1 MPKLESLG
9 LLGIE
14 AAHWYVQ
21 DLERSRRFYTQGMDF
36 AEVGESDPDL
46 TAKGRQKSVVFAA
59 GDVTLIVSQPQGEGG
74 RAARWLS
81 KHPDGVGTLWFR
93 VKDVERT
100 FRLLEKRGATIIDD
114 IQRATD
120 DRGGKLAWF
129 SITTPFGDSTF
140 RFVQR
145 DGYRTLYPG
154 MVLHPQPSGG
164 KNRFGFTHVDHV
176 TSNFQTLLPAIL
188 WMENVL
194 GLEQFWQ
201 IEFHTGD
208 SQERFEQGS
217 GLRSTVMWDPESTVK
232 FANNEPSRPN
242 FKASQIN
249 IFHEDNRGDG
259 IQHLALAVKNI
270 LPAVEGLRATKMID
284 FMETQDSYYDNLQK
298 RIEVLKI
305 KRIDENPDDLRRL
318 RILIDGAKE
327 HSYLLQIFM
336 KDAATLYREQGAG
349 PFFYEIIQRKGDQ
362 GFGAGNFRSLF
373 ESIEREQRSQGRI

>member
-9 LLGIE
+9 ILGIE
-14 AAHWYVQ
+14 AAHWYVR
-21 DLERSRRFYTQGMDF
+21 DLERSRRFYREGMDF
-36 AEVGESDPDL
+36 AEIGGSDAEL
-46 TAKGRQKSVVFAA
+46 TAKGRQESAVLAA
-59 GDVTLIVSQPQGEGG
+59 GDVTLILSQPKGEGG
-74 RAARWLS
+74 RAWRWLK

-100 FRLLEKRGATIIDD
+100 FKLLERRGATIIDD

-120 DRGGKLAWF
+120 AHGGKLASF

-145 DGYRTLYPG
+145 DGYRALYPG
-154 MVLHPQPSGG
+154 MVFHPEPLGG
-164 KNRFGFTHVDHV
+164 KNRYGLTHVDHV

-194 GLEQFWQ
+194 GLEQFWK

-249 IFHEDNRGDG
+249 LFHEDNQGDG
-259 IQHLALAVKNI
+259 IQHLALAVQDM
-270 LPAVEGLRATKMID
+270 LPAVEGLRATKKVE
-284 FMETQDSYYDNLQK
+284 FMETPDSYYDNLAK

-305 KRIDENPDDLRRL
+305 RRIDENPDDLRRL
-318 RILIDGAKE
+318 RILIDGAEE

-336 KDAATLYREQGAG
+336 KDAASLYREPGAG
-349 PFFYEIIQRKGDQ
+349 PFFYELIQRKGDP

>member
-14 AAHWYVQ
+14 AAHWYVH

-46 TAKGRQKSVVFAA
+46 TAKGRQRSVVFAA

-81 KHPDGVGTLWFR
+81 RHPDGVGTLWFR

-100 FRLLEKRGATIIDD
+100 FKLLEKRGATIIDD
-114 IQRATD
+114 IRRTTD

-154 MVLHPQPSGG
+154 MVIHPQPRGG

-217 GLRSTVMWDPESTVK
+217 GLRSTVMWDPESSVK

-259 IQHLALAVKNI
+259 IQHLALAVKDI
-270 LPAVEGLRATKMID
+270 LPAVEGLRATRMVD
-284 FMETQDSYYDNLQK
+284 FMETPDTYYDNLQK
-298 RIEVLKI
+298 RLEVLKI
-305 KRIDENPDDLRRL
+305 GRIDEKPEDLRRL
-318 RILIDGAKE
+318 RILIDGGKE

-336 KDAATLYREQGAG
+336 KDAATLYHEPGAG
-349 PFFYEIIQRKGDQ
+349 PFFYEIIQRKGDR

>member
-14 AAHWYVQ
+14 AAHWYVH

-46 TAKGRQKSVVFAA
+46 TAKGRQRSVVFAA

-100 FRLLEKRGATIIDD
+100 FKLLEKRGATIIDD
-114 IQRATD
+114 IRRTTD

-154 MVLHPQPSGG
+154 MVIHPQPRGG

-217 GLRSTVMWDPESTVK
+217 GLRSTVMWDPESSVK

-259 IQHLALAVKNI
+259 IQHLALAVKDI
-270 LPAVEGLRATKMID
+270 LPAVEGLRATRMVD
-284 FMETQDSYYDNLQK
+284 FMETPDTYYDNLQK
-298 RIEVLKI
+298 RLEVLKI
-305 KRIDENPDDLRRL
+305 GRIDEKPEDLRRL
-318 RILIDGAKE
+318 RILIDGGKE

-336 KDAATLYREQGAG
+336 KDAATLYREPGAG
-349 PFFYEIIQRKGDQ
+349 PFFYEIIQRKGDR

>member
-14 AAHWYVQ
+14 AAHWYVH
-21 DLERSRRFYTQGMDF
+21 DLERSRRFYAQGMDF

-46 TAKGRQKSVVFAA
+46 TAKGRQKSLVFAA
-59 GDVTLIVSQPQGEGG
+59 GDVTLIVSQPQGDGG

-100 FRLLEKRGATIIDD
+100 FRLLEKRGATMIDD

-140 RFVQR
+140 RFIQR

-154 MVLHPQPSGG
+154 MVLHSQPRGG
-164 KNRFGFTHVDHV
+164 RNRFGFTHVDHV

-259 IQHLALAVKNI
+259 IQHLALAVKDI

-284 FMETQDSYYDNLQK
+284 FMETPDSYYDNLQK
-298 RIEVLKI
+298 RIEVLNI
-305 KRIDENPDDLRRL
+305 KRIDEKPEELRRL
-318 RILIDGAKE
+318 RILIDGGKE

-336 KDAATLYREQGAG
+336 KDAATLYREPGAG
-349 PFFYEIIQRKGDQ
+349 PFFYEIIQRKGDR

>member
-1 MPKLESLG
+1 MARMEPVGIRRLEAL
-9 LLGIE
+9 
-14 AAHWYVQ
+14 HYYVR
-21 DLERSRRFYTQGMDF
+21 DLERSRRFYTERMDF
-36 AEVGESDPDL
+36 AEVAVSGEEL
-46 TAKGRQKSVVFAA
+46 TRAGRQRSVLFEA
-59 GDVTLIVSQPQGEGG
+59 GEVRVLCSQPEGEGG
-74 RAARWLS
+74 RAWRFLR
-81 KHPDGVGTLWFR
+81 KHPDGVGTLVFE
-93 VKDVERT
+93 VEDAAHT
-100 FRLLEKRGATIIDD
+100 FRLLEERGATPIADV
-114 IQRATD
+114 QRSRD
-120 DRGGKLAWF
+120 EGGTLSTF

-154 MVLHPQPSGG
+154 MVIHPQPRGG

-217 GLRSTVMWDPESTVK
+217 GLRSTVMWDPESSVK

-259 IQHLALAVKNI
+259 IQHLALAVKDI
-270 LPAVEGLRATKMID
+270 LPAVEGLRATRMVD
-284 FMETQDSYYDNLQK
+284 FMETPDTYYDNLQK
-298 RIEVLKI
+298 RLEVLKI
-305 KRIDENPDDLRRL
+305 GRIDEKPEDLRRL
-318 RILIDGAKE
+318 RILIDGGKE

-336 KDAATLYREQGAG
+336 KDAATLYREPGAG
-349 PFFYEIIQRKGDQ
+349 PFFYEIIQRKGDR

>member
-14 AAHWYVQ
+14 AAHWYVH

-46 TAKGRQKSVVFAA
+46 TAKGRQKSVVFAVA
-59 GDVTLIVSQPQGEGG
+59 DVTLIVSQPKGEGG

-100 FRLLEKRGATIIDD
+100 FKLLEKRGATIIDD

-120 DRGGKLAWF
+120 DKGGQLSWF

-140 RFVQR
+140 RFVER
-145 DGYRTLYPG
+145 DGYRALFPG
-154 MVLHPQPSGG
+154 MVFHPQPHGG
-164 KNRFGFTHVDHV
+164 RNRFGFTHVDHV

-259 IQHLALAVKNI
+259 IQHLALAVKEI
-270 LPAVEGLRATKMID
+270 LPAVEGLRATTMID
-284 FMETQDSYYDNLQK
+284 FMETPDSYYDNLKK

-318 RILIDGAKE
+318 RILIDGGKE

-336 KDAATLYREQGAG
+336 KDAATLYREPGAG
-349 PFFYEIIQRKGDQ
+349 PFFYEIIQRKGDR